1 MKKERIYVLCTKKS
15 EWADVLRYKA
25 AKGHVWRQSQRAVLC
40 DNDNISRFQSTSSK
54 GESLICLGIH
64 EEGGETSLRVAK
76 EKGTV
81 ISFER
86 FQESY
91 FKPLRSNRTQPD
103 SRTIES
109 PDQSIYGRATS
120 QARPVGYEAYDGHF
134 GSAATA
140 TQFTAQRAQTT
151 TTSSL
156 INNKKENNMKSLIEK
171 FIPKKA
177 NKNSVAIAFSGKLA
191 FLRKDGEYVRYDGA
205 SDSIEVQSI
214 LPTFKVGHLCFEMPT
229 AIDQVK
235 VGDVIKYKE
244 NYHEVIDT
252 TNGLKTINLNTGST
266 SNVKRETIAGF
277 GFGTIQKIV
286 CLINSNQFGA
296 GDQAF
301 NPMMLALLA
310 KDGDNV
316 GEDKIGDL
324 LPLMLMTQGQ
334 GANPMAN
341 MLPFLALT
349 GKGSDDMKDLLPLM
363 LMSQAQT
370 PGQTANPM
378 QAMLPLMLMK
388 DGGDLDPMVM
398 MMMMGGG
405 NNPFAA
411 LTGTTTPTVV
421 PVVEDKDAIIEALK
435 AELAASKASKD

>member
-1 MKKERIYVLCTKKS
+1 MKKERIYVLCTKKA

-40 DNDNISRFQSTSSK
+40 NNENIGHFQSTSSK
-54 GESLICLGIH
+54 GESLVCLGIH

-81 ISFER
+81 ISFDTFKARYAEPVYN
-86 FQESY
+86 QE
-91 FKPLRSNRTQPD
+91 K
-103 SRTIES
+103 I
-109 PDQSIYGRATS
+109 S
-120 QARPVGYEAYDGHF
+120 QARPIGYEAYDGHF

-191 FLRKDGEYVRYDGA
+191 FLRKDGEYVRYDGS

-229 AIDQVK
+229 AIDQIK
-235 VGDVIKYKE
+235 VGDIIKYKE

-252 TNGLKTINLNTGST
+252 TNGLKTINLNTGAT

-349 GKGSDDMKDLLPLM
+349 GKSSDDMKDLLPLM

-411 LTGTTTPTVV
+411 LTGTTTPAIA

>member
-1 MKKERIYVLCTKKS
+1 MKKERIYVLCTKKA

-40 DNDNISRFQSTSSK
+40 SNENIGHFQSTSSK
-54 GESLICLGIH
+54 GESLVCLGIN

-81 ISFER
+81 ISFDTFKARYAEPVYN
-86 FQESY
+86 QE
-91 FKPLRSNRTQPD
+91 K
-103 SRTIES
+103 
-109 PDQSIYGRATS
+109 TS
-120 QARPVGYEAYDGHF
+120 QARPVGYEAYYGHF

-140 TQFTAQRAQTT
+140 TQFTAQRAQKT

-156 INNKKENNMKSLIEK
+156 INNKKENNMKSIIEK
-171 FIPKKA
+171 FLPKKA

-191 FLRKDGEYVRYDGA
+191 FQRKDGEYVRYDGV

-252 TNGLKTINLNTGST
+252 TNGLKTINLNTGAT

-277 GFGTIQKIV
+277 GFGTIQKTV

-316 GEDKIGDL
+316 GEDKLGDL

-405 NNPFAA
+405 NNR
-411 LTGTTTPTVV
+411 LQH
-421 PVVEDKDAIIEALK
+421 
-435 AELAASKASKD
+435 

>member
-40 DNDNISRFQSTSSK
+40 NNENIGHFQSTSSK
-54 GESLICLGIH
+54 GESLVCLGIH

-81 ISFER
+81 ISFDTFKARYAEPVYN
-86 FQESY
+86 QE
-91 FKPLRSNRTQPD
+91 K
-103 SRTIES
+103 I
-109 PDQSIYGRATS
+109 S
-120 QARPVGYEAYDGHF
+120 QARPIGYEAYGGHF
-134 GSAATA
+134 GSASTA

-191 FLRKDGEYVRYDGA
+191 FQRKDGEYVRYDSA

-214 LPTFKVGHLCFEMPT
+214 LPTFKIGHLCFEMPT
-229 AIDQVK
+229 AVDQIK
-235 VGDVIKYKE
+235 VGDIIKYKE

-252 TNGLKTINLNTGST
+252 TNGLKTINLNTGAT

-277 GFGTIQKIV
+277 GIGTIQKIV

-301 NPMMLALLA
+301 NPMMIALLA
-310 KDGDNV
+310 KDGDSF
-316 GEDKIGDL
+316 GDDKLSDL

-349 GKGSDDMKDLLPLM
+349 GKGTDDLKDLLPLM
-363 LMSQAQT
+363 LMSQTQT

-398 MMMMGGG
+398 MMMMG

-411 LTGTTTPTVV
+411 LTGTATPAIA
-421 PVVEDKDAIIEALK
+421 PAVEDKDAIIEALK
-435 AELAASKASKD
+435 AELAASKASQA

>member
-1 MKKERIYVLCTKKS
+1 MKKERIYVLCTNKS
-15 EWADVLRYKA
+15 VWADVLSYKA
-25 AKGHVWRQSQRAVLC
+25 TKGHVWRQSQRAVLC
-40 DNDNISRFQSTSSK
+40 NNENIGHFQSTSSK
-54 GESLICLGIH
+54 GESLVCLGIH

-81 ISFER
+81 ISFDTFKARYAEPVYN
-86 FQESY
+86 QE
-91 FKPLRSNRTQPD
+91 K
-103 SRTIES
+103 I
-109 PDQSIYGRATS
+109 S
-120 QARPVGYEAYDGHF
+120 QARPVVYEAYDGHF

-252 TNGLKTINLNTGST
+252 TNGLKTINLNTGAT

-316 GEDKIGDL
+316 GEDKLGDL

-411 LTGTTTPTVV
+411 LTGTTTPAIA

>member
-25 AKGHVWRQSQRAVLC
+25 ANGHVWRQSQKPVLC
-40 DNDNISRFQSTSSK
+40 NNENIGHFQSTSSK
-54 GESLICLGIH
+54 GESLVCLGIH
-64 EEGGETSLRVAK
+64 EEGGETSLRVAR

-81 ISFER
+81 ISFDTFKARYAGHVSSYEGVSQAR
-86 FQESY
+86 PIVQEY
-91 FKPLRSNRTQPD
+91 
-103 SRTIES
+103 
-109 PDQSIYGRATS
+109 
-120 QARPVGYEAYDGHF
+120 ARPVGYEAYDGHF

-140 TQFTAQRAQTT
+140 TQFTAQRAQAT

-171 FIPKKA
+171 FLPKKA

-191 FLRKDGEYVRYDGA
+191 FQRKDGEYVRYDGA

-214 LPTFKVGHLCFEMPT
+214 LPTFKIGHLCFEMPT
-229 AIDQVK
+229 AVDQIK
-235 VGDVIKYKE
+235 VGDIIKYKE

-252 TNGLKTINLNTGST
+252 TNGLKTINLNTGAT

-277 GFGTIQKIV
+277 GFGTIQKVV

-310 KDGDNV
+310 KDGDSV
-316 GEDKIGDL
+316 GDDKLGDL

-349 GKGSDDMKDLLPLM
+349 GKGTDDIKDLLPLM

-378 QAMLPLMLMK
+378 QAMLPFMLMK

-405 NNPFAA
+405 ANPFAA
-411 LTGTTTPTVV
+411 LTGATVPAAT

-435 AELAASKASKD
+435 AELAASKASQA

>member
-40 DNDNISRFQSTSSK
+40 DNENIRHFQSASSK
-54 GESLICLGIH
+54 GEPLVCLGIH

-81 ISFER
+81 ISFDTFKARYAESVYN
-86 FQESY
+86 QE
-91 FKPLRSNRTQPD
+91 K
-103 SRTIES
+103 I
-109 PDQSIYGRATS
+109 S
-120 QARPVGYEAYDGHF
+120 QARPIGYEAYGGHF
-134 GSAATA
+134 GSAATT
-140 TQFTAQRAQTT
+140 TQFTAQKAQT

-191 FLRKDGEYVRYDGA
+191 FQRKDGEYVRYDGA
-205 SDSIEVQSI
+205 SDSIEVQSV
-214 LPTFKVGHLCFEMPT
+214 LPTFKIGHLCFEMPT

-252 TNGLKTINLNTGST
+252 TNGLKTINLNTGAT

-277 GFGTIQKIV
+277 GFGTINKIV
-286 CLINSNQFGA
+286 CLINSSQFSA

-310 KDGDNV
+310 KDGDSV
-316 GEDKIGDL
+316 GEDKLGDL

-349 GKGSDDMKDLLPLM
+349 GKGTDDIKDLLPLM

-378 QAMLPLMLMK
+378 QAMLPFMLMK

-398 MMMMGGG
+398 MMMMGG
-405 NNPFAA
+405 NVNPFAA
-411 LTGTTTPTVV
+411 LTGAATPIVA
-421 PVVEDKDAIIEALK
+421 PVTEDKDAIIAALR
-435 AELAASKASKD
+435 AEIEASKASQA

>member
-40 DNDNISRFQSTSSK
+40 NNENIGHFQSTSSK
-54 GESLICLGIH
+54 GESLVCLGIH

-81 ISFER
+81 ISFDTFKARYAEPVYN
-86 FQESY
+86 QE
-91 FKPLRSNRTQPD
+91 K
-103 SRTIES
+103 I
-109 PDQSIYGRATS
+109 S
-120 QARPVGYEAYDGHF
+120 QARPIGYEAYDGHF

-191 FLRKDGEYVRYDGA
+191 FQRKDGEYVRYDSA

-214 LPTFKVGHLCFEMPT
+214 LPTFKIGHLCFEMPT
-229 AIDQVK
+229 AVDQIK
-235 VGDVIKYKE
+235 VGDIIKYKE

-252 TNGLKTINLNTGST
+252 TNGLKTINLNTGAT

-277 GFGTIQKIV
+277 GIGTIQKIV

-301 NPMMLALLA
+301 NPMMIALLA
-310 KDGDNV
+310 KDGDSF
-316 GEDKIGDL
+316 GDDKLSDL

-334 GANPMAN
+334 GANPMTN

-349 GKGSDDMKDLLPLM
+349 GKGTDDIKDLLPLM
-363 LMSQAQT
+363 LMSQTQT

-398 MMMMGGG
+398 MMMMG

-411 LTGTTTPTVV
+411 LTGTATPAIA
-421 PVVEDKDAIIEALK
+421 PAVEDKDAIIEALK
-435 AELAASKASKD
+435 AELAASKASQA

>member
-40 DNDNISRFQSTSSK
+40 NNENIGHFQSTSSK
-54 GESLICLGIH
+54 GESLVCLGIH

-81 ISFER
+81 ISFDTFKARYAEPVYN
-86 FQESY
+86 QE
-91 FKPLRSNRTQPD
+91 K
-103 SRTIES
+103 I
-109 PDQSIYGRATS
+109 S
-120 QARPVGYEAYDGHF
+120 QARPIGYEAYDGHF

-191 FLRKDGEYVRYDGA
+191 FLRKDGEYVRYDSA

-214 LPTFKVGHLCFEMPT
+214 LPTFKIGHLCFEMPT
-229 AIDQVK
+229 AVDQIK
-235 VGDVIKYKE
+235 VGDIIKYKE

-252 TNGLKTINLNTGST
+252 TNGLKTINLNTGAT

-277 GFGTIQKIV
+277 GIGTIQKIV

-301 NPMMLALLA
+301 NPMMIALLA
-310 KDGDNV
+310 KDGDSF
-316 GEDKIGDL
+316 GDDKLSDL

-349 GKGSDDMKDLLPLM
+349 GKGTDDIKDLLPLM
-363 LMSQAQT
+363 LMSQTQT

-378 QAMLPLMLMK
+378 QAMLPFMLMK

-398 MMMMGGG
+398 MMMMG

-411 LTGTTTPTVV
+411 LTGTATPAIA
-421 PVVEDKDAIIEALK
+421 PAVEDKDAIIEALK
-435 AELAASKASKD
+435 AELAASKASQA

>member
-40 DNDNISRFQSTSSK
+40 NNENIGHFQSTSSK
-54 GESLICLGIH
+54 GESLVCLGID

-81 ISFER
+81 ISFDTFKARYAEPVYN
-86 FQESY
+86 QE
-91 FKPLRSNRTQPD
+91 K
-103 SRTIES
+103 I
-109 PDQSIYGRATS
+109 S
-120 QARPVGYEAYDGHF
+120 QARPIGYEAYDGHF

-252 TNGLKTINLNTGST
+252 TNGLKTINLNTGAT

-316 GEDKIGDL
+316 GEDKLGDL

-411 LTGTTTPTVV
+411 LTGTTTPAIA

>member
-40 DNDNISRFQSTSSK
+40 NNENIGHFQSTSSK
-54 GESLICLGIH
+54 GESLVCLGIH

-81 ISFER
+81 ISFDTFKARYAEPVYN
-86 FQESY
+86 QE
-91 FKPLRSNRTQPD
+91 K
-103 SRTIES
+103 I
-109 PDQSIYGRATS
+109 S
-120 QARPVGYEAYDGHF
+120 QARPIGYEAYDGNF

-191 FLRKDGEYVRYDGA
+191 FQRKDGEYVRYDSA

-214 LPTFKVGHLCFEMPT
+214 LPTFKIGHLCFEMPT
-229 AIDQVK
+229 AVDQIK
-235 VGDVIKYKE
+235 VGDIIKYKE

-252 TNGLKTINLNTGST
+252 TNGLKTINLNTGAT

-277 GFGTIQKIV
+277 GIGTIQKIV

-301 NPMMLALLA
+301 NPMMIALLA
-310 KDGDNV
+310 KDGDSF
-316 GEDKIGDL
+316 GDDKLSDL

-349 GKGSDDMKDLLPLM
+349 GKGTDDIKDLLPLM
-363 LMSQAQT
+363 LMSQTQT

-398 MMMMGGG
+398 MMMMG

-411 LTGTTTPTVV
+411 LTGTATPAIA
-421 PVVEDKDAIIEALK
+421 PAVEDKDAIIEALK
-435 AELAASKASKD
+435 AELAASKASQA

>member
-40 DNDNISRFQSTSSK
+40 NNENIGHFQSTSSK
-54 GESLICLGIH
+54 GESLVCLGIH

-81 ISFER
+81 ISFDT
-86 FQESY
+86 
-91 FKPLRSNRTQPD
+91 FKARYAEPVYNHEK
-103 SRTIES
+103 I
-109 PDQSIYGRATS
+109 S
-120 QARPVGYEAYDGHF
+120 QARPIGYEAYGGHF

-229 AIDQVK
+229 AVDQIK
-235 VGDVIKYKE
+235 VGDIIKYKE

-252 TNGLKTINLNTGST
+252 TNGLKTINLNTGAT

-310 KDGDNV
+310 KDGDNI
-316 GEDKIGDL
+316 GEDKLGDL

-411 LTGTTTPTVV
+411 LTGTTTPAIA

-435 AELAASKASKD
+435 AELAASKASQG

>member
-40 DNDNISRFQSTSSK
+40 DNENIRHFQSASSK
-54 GESLICLGIH
+54 GEPLVCLGIH

-81 ISFER
+81 ISFDT
-86 FQESY
+86 FQARYTGHVSSLE
-91 FKPLRSNRTQPD
+91 NV
-103 SRTIES
+103 
-109 PDQSIYGRATS
+109 S
-120 QARPVGYEAYDGHF
+120 QARPIVQEYARPYEAYDGHF
-134 GSAATA
+134 GSATTA
-140 TQFTAQRAQTT
+140 ASTTPRTSQT

-191 FLRKDGEYVRYDGA
+191 FQRKDGEYVRYDGA
-205 SDSIEVQSI
+205 SDSIEVQSV
-214 LPTFKVGHLCFEMPT
+214 LPTFKIGHLCFEMPT

-252 TNGLKTINLNTGST
+252 TNGLKTINLNTGAT

-277 GFGTIQKIV
+277 GFGTINKIV
-286 CLINSNQFGA
+286 CLINSSQFSA

-310 KDGDNV
+310 KDGDSV
-316 GEDKIGDL
+316 GEDKLGDL

-349 GKGSDDMKDLLPLM
+349 GKGTDDIKDLLPLM

-398 MMMMGGG
+398 MMMMGG
-405 NNPFAA
+405 NVNPFAA
-411 LTGTTTPTVV
+411 LTGAATPIVA
-421 PVVEDKDAIIEALK
+421 PVTEDKDAIIAALR
-435 AELAASKASKD
+435 AEIEASKASQA

>member
-40 DNDNISRFQSTSSK
+40 NNENIGHFQSTSSK
-54 GESLICLGIH
+54 GESLVCLGIH

-81 ISFER
+81 ISFDTFKARYAEP
-86 FQESY
+86 FYNQE
-91 FKPLRSNRTQPD
+91 K
-103 SRTIES
+103 I
-109 PDQSIYGRATS
+109 S
-120 QARPVGYEAYDGHF
+120 QARPAGYEAYDGHF
-134 GSAATA
+134 GSAETA
-140 TQFTAQRAQTT
+140 TQFTAQRAQAT

-191 FLRKDGEYVRYDGA
+191 FLRKDGEYVRYDGS

-229 AIDQVK
+229 AIDQIK
-235 VGDVIKYKE
+235 VGDIIKYKE

-252 TNGLKTINLNTGST
+252 TNGLKTINLNTGAT

-277 GFGTIQKIV
+277 GVGTIQKIV

-301 NPMMLALLA
+301 NPMMIALLA
-310 KDGDNV
+310 KEGDSF
-316 GEDKIGDL
+316 GDDKLGDL

-341 MLPFLALT
+341 ILPFLALT

-411 LTGTTTPTVV
+411 LTGSATPAIA

-435 AELAASKASKD
+435 AELAASKASQG

>member
-40 DNDNISRFQSTSSK
+40 DNENIRHFQSASSK
-54 GESLICLGIH
+54 GEPLVCLGIH

-81 ISFER
+81 ISFDT
-86 FQESY
+86 FQARYTGHVSSLE
-91 FKPLRSNRTQPD
+91 NV
-103 SRTIES
+103 
-109 PDQSIYGRATS
+109 S
-120 QARPVGYEAYDGHF
+120 QARPIVQEYARPYEAYDGHF
-134 GSAATA
+134 GSATTA
-140 TQFTAQRAQTT
+140 ASTTPRTSQT

-156 INNKKENNMKSLIEK
+156 INNKKENNMKSIIEK
-171 FIPKKA
+171 FLPKKA

-191 FLRKDGEYVRYDGA
+191 FQRKDGEYVRYDSA

-214 LPTFKVGHLCFEMPT
+214 LPTFKIGHLCFEMPT

-252 TNGLKTINLNTGST
+252 TNGLKTINLNTGAT

-296 GDQAF
+296 ADQAF
-301 NPMMLALLA
+301 NPMMIALLA
-310 KDGDNV
+310 KDGDSV
-316 GEDKIGDL
+316 GEDKLGDL

-349 GKGSDDMKDLLPLM
+349 GKGTDDIKGLLPLM

-378 QAMLPLMLMK
+378 QAMLPFMLMK

-398 MMMMGGG
+398 MMMMGG
-405 NNPFAA
+405 NANPFAA
-411 LTGTTTPTVV
+411 LTGTATPVAA
-421 PVVEDKDAIIEALK
+421 PVSEDKDAIIAALR
-435 AELAASKASKD
+435 AEIEASKASQA

>member
-40 DNDNISRFQSTSSK
+40 DNENIRHFQSTSLK
-54 GESLICLGIH
+54 GEPLVCLGIH

-81 ISFER
+81 ISFDT
-86 FQESY
+86 FQARY
-91 FKPLRSNRTQPD
+91 A
-103 SRTIES
+103 
-109 PDQSIYGRATS
+109 GRVSDYENIS
-120 QARPVGYEAYDGHF
+120 QARPTVQEYARPYEAYDGHF
-134 GSAATA
+134 GPTATA
-140 TQFTAQRAQTT
+140 TSFAAGKPQT

-156 INNKKENNMKSLIEK
+156 INNKKENNMKSIIEK
-171 FIPKKA
+171 FLPKKA

-191 FLRKDGEYVRYDGA
+191 FQRKDGEYVRYDGA

-214 LPTFKVGHLCFEMPT
+214 LPTFKIGHLCFEMPT
-229 AIDQVK
+229 AVDQIK
-235 VGDVIKYKE
+235 VGDIIKYKE

-252 TNGLKTINLNTGST
+252 TNGLKTINLNTGAT

-277 GFGTIQKIV
+277 GVGTIQKIV

-301 NPMMLALLA
+301 NPMMLAVLA
-310 KDGDNV
+310 KGGDSF
-316 GEDKIGDL
+316 GDDKLGDL

-349 GKGSDDMKDLLPLM
+349 GKGTDDIKDLLPLM

-378 QAMLPLMLMK
+378 QAMLPFMLMK

-398 MMMMGGG
+398 MMMMGG
-405 NNPFAA
+405 NANPFAA
-411 LTGTTTPTVV
+411 LTGAAT
-421 PVVEDKDAIIEALK
+421 PVVAPVTEDKDAIIAALR
-435 AELAASKASKD
+435 AEIEASKASQA

>member
-40 DNDNISRFQSTSSK
+40 NNENIGHFQSTSSK
-54 GESLICLGIH
+54 GESLVCLGIH

-81 ISFER
+81 ISFDTFKARYAEPVYN
-86 FQESY
+86 QE
-91 FKPLRSNRTQPD
+91 K
-103 SRTIES
+103 I
-109 PDQSIYGRATS
+109 S
-120 QARPVGYEAYDGHF
+120 QARPIEYEAYDGHF
-134 GSAATA
+134 GPAATA

-235 VGDVIKYKE
+235 VGDIIKYKE

-252 TNGLKTINLNTGST
+252 TNGLKTINLNTGAT

-316 GEDKIGDL
+316 GEDKLGEL

-349 GKGSDDMKDLLPLM
+349 GKGTDDIKDLLPLM

-411 LTGTTTPTVV
+411 LTGTPAPAIA
-421 PVVEDKDAIIEALK
+421 PVAEDKDAIIEALK

>member
-40 DNDNISRFQSTSSK
+40 NNENIGHFQSTSSK
-54 GESLICLGIH
+54 GESLVCLGIH

-81 ISFER
+81 ISFDTFKARYAEPVYN
-86 FQESY
+86 QE
-91 FKPLRSNRTQPD
+91 K
-103 SRTIES
+103 I
-109 PDQSIYGRATS
+109 S
-120 QARPVGYEAYDGHF
+120 QARPIGYEAYDGHF

-191 FLRKDGEYVRYDGA
+191 FQRKDGEYVRYDSA

-214 LPTFKVGHLCFEMPT
+214 LPTFKIGHLCFEMPT
-229 AIDQVK
+229 AVDQIK
-235 VGDVIKYKE
+235 VGDIIKYKE

-252 TNGLKTINLNTGST
+252 TNGLKTINLNTGAT

-277 GFGTIQKIV
+277 GIGTIQKIV

-301 NPMMLALLA
+301 NPMMIALLA
-310 KDGDNV
+310 KDGDSF
-316 GEDKIGDL
+316 GDDKLSDL

-349 GKGSDDMKDLLPLM
+349 GKGTDDLKDLLPLM
-363 LMSQAQT
+363 LMSQTQT

-398 MMMMGGG
+398 MMMMG

-411 LTGTTTPTVV
+411 LTGTATPAIA
-421 PVVEDKDAIIEALK
+421 PAVEDKDAIIEALK
-435 AELAASKASKD
+435 AELAASKASQA

>member
-54 GESLICLGIH
+54 GESLVCLGIH

-81 ISFER
+81 ISFDTFKARYVEPVYN
-86 FQESY
+86 QE
-91 FKPLRSNRTQPD
+91 K
-103 SRTIES
+103 I
-109 PDQSIYGRATS
+109 S
-120 QARPVGYEAYDGHF
+120 QARPIGYEAYGGHF

-252 TNGLKTINLNTGST
+252 TNGLKTINLNTGAT

-316 GEDKIGDL
+316 GEDKLGDL

-411 LTGTTTPTVV
+411 LTGTTTPAIA

-435 AELAASKASKD
+435 AELAASKASQG

>member
-40 DNDNISRFQSTSSK
+40 NNENIGHFQSTSSK
-54 GESLICLGIH
+54 GEPLVCLGIH

-81 ISFER
+81 ISFDT
-86 FQESY
+86 FQARYAGHVSSLE
-91 FKPLRSNRTQPD
+91 NV
-103 SRTIES
+103 
-109 PDQSIYGRATS
+109 S
-120 QARPVGYEAYDGHF
+120 QARPIVQEYARPYEAYDGHF
-134 GSAATA
+134 GSATTA
-140 TQFTAQRAQTT
+140 ASTTPRTSQT

-191 FLRKDGEYVRYDGA
+191 FLRKDGEYVRYDSV

-214 LPTFKVGHLCFEMPT
+214 LPTFKIGHLCFEMPT
-229 AIDQVK
+229 AVDQIK
-235 VGDVIKYKE
+235 VGDIIKYKE

-252 TNGLKTINLNTGST
+252 TNGLKTINLNTGAT

-277 GFGTIQKIV
+277 GFGTINKVV
-286 CLINSNQFGA
+286 CLINSSQFGA

-316 GEDKIGDL
+316 GEDKLGDL

-349 GKGSDDMKDLLPLM
+349 GKGTDDIKDLLPLM

-398 MMMMGGG
+398 MMMMGG
-405 NNPFAA
+405 NANPFAA
-411 LTGTTTPTVV
+411 LTGAAT
-421 PVVEDKDAIIEALK
+421 PVVAPVTEDKDAIIAALR
-435 AELAASKASKD
+435 AEIEASKASQA

>member
-81 ISFER
+81 ISFDTFKARYAEPVYN
-86 FQESY
+86 QE
-91 FKPLRSNRTQPD
+91 K
-103 SRTIES
+103 I
-109 PDQSIYGRATS
+109 S

-411 LTGTTTPTVV
+411 LTGTTTPAIA

>member
-25 AKGHVWRQSQRAVLC
+25 TKGHVWRQSQKPVLC
-40 DNDNISRFQSTSSK
+40 NNENIGHFQATSSK
-54 GESLICLGIH
+54 GESLVCLGIH

-81 ISFER
+81 ISFDT
-86 FQESY
+86 FQARYVGHVSSLE
-91 FKPLRSNRTQPD
+91 NV
-103 SRTIES
+103 
-109 PDQSIYGRATS
+109 S
-120 QARPVGYEAYDGHF
+120 QARPIVQEYARPYEAYDGHF

-140 TQFTAQRAQTT
+140 TQTTAQRATT

-191 FLRKDGEYVRYDGA
+191 FLRKDGEYVRYDSV

-214 LPTFKVGHLCFEMPT
+214 LPTFKIGHLCFEMPT
-229 AIDQVK
+229 AVDQIK
-235 VGDVIKYKE
+235 VGDIIKYKE

-252 TNGLKTINLNTGST
+252 TNGLKTINLNTGAT

-277 GFGTIQKIV
+277 GVGTIQKIV

-301 NPMMLALLA
+301 NPMMLAVLA
-310 KDGDNV
+310 KGGDSF
-316 GEDKIGDL
+316 GDDKLGDL

-349 GKGSDDMKDLLPLM
+349 GKGTDDIKDLLPLM

-398 MMMMGGG
+398 MMMMGG
-405 NNPFAA
+405 NANPFAA
-411 LTGTTTPTVV
+411 LTGTATPVAA
-421 PVVEDKDAIIEALK
+421 PVSEDKDAIIAALR
-435 AELAASKASKD
+435 AEIEASKASQA

>member
-25 AKGHVWRQSQRAVLC
+25 AKGHVWRQSQKPVLC
-40 DNDNISRFQSTSSK
+40 NNENIGHFQATSSK
-54 GESLICLGIH
+54 GESLVCLGIH

-81 ISFER
+81 ISFDT
-86 FQESY
+86 FQARYAGHISSLE
-91 FKPLRSNRTQPD
+91 NV
-103 SRTIES
+103 
-109 PDQSIYGRATS
+109 S
-120 QARPVGYEAYDGHF
+120 QARPIVQEYARPYEAYDGHF
-134 GSAATA
+134 GSATTA
-140 TQFTAQRAQTT
+140 ASTTPRTSQT

-214 LPTFKVGHLCFEMPT
+214 LPTFKIGHLCFEMPT

-252 TNGLKTINLNTGST
+252 TNGLKTINLNTGAT

-296 GDQAF
+296 ADQAF

-310 KDGDNV
+310 KDGDSV
-316 GEDKIGDL
+316 GEDKLGDL

-398 MMMMGGG
+398 MMMMGG
-405 NNPFAA
+405 NANPFAA
-411 LTGTTTPTVV
+411 LTGTATPVAA
-421 PVVEDKDAIIEALK
+421 PVSEDKDAIIAALR
-435 AELAASKASKD
+435 AEIEASKASQA

>member
-40 DNDNISRFQSTSSK
+40 NNENIGHFQSTSSK
-54 GESLICLGIH
+54 GESLVCLGIH

-81 ISFER
+81 ISFDTFKARYVEPVYN
-86 FQESY
+86 QE
-91 FKPLRSNRTQPD
+91 K
-103 SRTIES
+103 I
-109 PDQSIYGRATS
+109 S

-252 TNGLKTINLNTGST
+252 TNGLKTINLNTGAT

-316 GEDKIGDL
+316 GEDKLGDL

-411 LTGTTTPTVV
+411 LTGTTTPAIA

>member
-25 AKGHVWRQSQRAVLC
+25 AKGHVWRQSQKPVLC
-40 DNDNISRFQSTSSK
+40 NNENIGHFQATSSK
-54 GESLICLGIH
+54 GESLVCLGIH

-81 ISFER
+81 ISFDT
-86 FQESY
+86 FQARYAGHISSLE
-91 FKPLRSNRTQPD
+91 NV
-103 SRTIES
+103 
-109 PDQSIYGRATS
+109 S
-120 QARPVGYEAYDGHF
+120 QARPIIQEYARPYEAYDGHF
-134 GSAATA
+134 GSATTA
-140 TQFTAQRAQTT
+140 ASTTPRTSQT

-214 LPTFKVGHLCFEMPT
+214 LPTFKIGHLCFEMPT

-252 TNGLKTINLNTGST
+252 TNGLKTINLNTGAT

-296 GDQAF
+296 ADQAF

-310 KDGDNV
+310 KDGDSV
-316 GEDKIGDL
+316 GEDKLGDL

-349 GKGSDDMKDLLPLM
+349 GKGTDDIKGLLPLM

-398 MMMMGGG
+398 MMMMGG
-405 NNPFAA
+405 NANPFAA
-411 LTGTTTPTVV
+411 LTGTATPVAA
-421 PVVEDKDAIIEALK
+421 PVSEDKDAIIAALR
-435 AELAASKASKD
+435 AEIEASKASQA

>member
-40 DNDNISRFQSTSSK
+40 NNENIGHFQSTSSK
-54 GESLICLGIH
+54 GESLVCLGIH

-81 ISFER
+81 ISFDTFKARYAEPVYN
-86 FQESY
+86 QE
-91 FKPLRSNRTQPD
+91 K
-103 SRTIES
+103 I
-109 PDQSIYGRATS
+109 S
-120 QARPVGYEAYDGHF
+120 QARPIGYEAYGGHF

-140 TQFTAQRAQTT
+140 TQLTAQRAQTT

-191 FLRKDGEYVRYDGA
+191 FQRKDGEYVRYDGA

-214 LPTFKVGHLCFEMPT
+214 LPTFKIGHLCFEMPT

-252 TNGLKTINLNTGST
+252 TNGLKTINLNTGAT

-277 GFGTIQKIV
+277 GFGTINKVV
-286 CLINSNQFGA
+286 CLINSSQFGA

-316 GEDKIGDL
+316 GEDKLGDL

-334 GANPMAN
+334 GSNPMAN

-411 LTGTTTPTVV
+411 LTGTTTPAIA

>member
-25 AKGHVWRQSQRAVLC
+25 SKGHVWRQSQRAVLC
-40 DNDNISRFQSTSSK
+40 NNENIGHFQSTSSK
-54 GESLICLGIH
+54 GESLVCLGIH

-81 ISFER
+81 ISFDTFKARYAEPVYN
-86 FQESY
+86 QE
-91 FKPLRSNRTQPD
+91 K
-103 SRTIES
+103 I
-109 PDQSIYGRATS
+109 S
-120 QARPVGYEAYDGHF
+120 QVRPVVYKAYDSHF
-134 GSAATA
+134 ESAATA
-140 TQFTAQRAQTT
+140 TQSTAQPTAQRVQTT

-156 INNKKENNMKSLIEK
+156 INNKKENNMKSIIEK
-171 FIPKKA
+171 FLPKKA

-191 FLRKDGEYVRYDGA
+191 FQRKDGEYVRYDGV

-214 LPTFKVGHLCFEMPT
+214 LPTFKIGHLCFEMPT
-229 AIDQVK
+229 AVDQIK
-235 VGDVIKYKE
+235 VGDIIKYKE
-244 NYHEVIDT
+244 NYHEVIDA

-316 GEDKIGDL
+316 GEDKLGDL

-349 GKGSDDMKDLLPLM
+349 GKGSDDIKDLLPLM
-363 LMSQAQT
+363 LMSQTQT

-378 QAMLPLMLMK
+378 QAMLPFMLMK

-411 LTGTTTPTVV
+411 LTGTTTPAIA

-435 AELAASKASKD
+435 AELAASKASQG

>member
-25 AKGHVWRQSQRAVLC
+25 ANGHVWRQSQKPVLC
-40 DNDNISRFQSTSSK
+40 NNENIGHFQSTSSK
-54 GESLICLGIH
+54 GESLVCLGIH

-81 ISFER
+81 ISFDT
-86 FQESY
+86 FQARYAGHASSY
-91 FKPLRSNRTQPD
+91 EN
-103 SRTIES
+103 I
-109 PDQSIYGRATS
+109 S
-120 QARPVGYEAYDGHF
+120 QARPIVQEYARPYEAYDGHF

-140 TQFTAQRAQTT
+140 ASTIARTPQT

-156 INNKKENNMKSLIEK
+156 INNKKENNMKSIIEK
-171 FIPKKA
+171 FLPKKA

-191 FLRKDGEYVRYDGA
+191 FQRKDGEYVRYDSA

-214 LPTFKVGHLCFEMPT
+214 LPTFKIGHLCFEMPT
-229 AIDQVK
+229 AVDQIK
-235 VGDVIKYKE
+235 VGDIIKYKE

-252 TNGLKTINLNTGST
+252 TNGLKTINLNTGAT

-277 GFGTIQKIV
+277 GFGTIQKVV

-301 NPMMLALLA
+301 NPMMIALLA
-310 KDGDNV
+310 KDGDSF
-316 GEDKIGDL
+316 GDDKLGDL

-349 GKGSDDMKDLLPLM
+349 GKGTDDIKDLLPLM

-378 QAMLPLMLMK
+378 QAMLPFMLMK

-398 MMMMGGG
+398 MMMMGG
-405 NNPFAA
+405 NANPFAA
-411 LTGTTTPTVV
+411 LTGAAT
-421 PVVEDKDAIIEALK
+421 PVVAPVTEDKDAIIAALR
-435 AELAASKASKD
+435 AEIEASKASQA

>member
-25 AKGHVWRQSQRAVLC
+25 TKGHVWRQSQRAVLC
-40 DNDNISRFQSTSSK
+40 NNENIGHFQSTSSK
-54 GESLICLGIH
+54 GESLVCLGIH

-81 ISFER
+81 ISFDTFKARYAEPVYN
-86 FQESY
+86 QE
-91 FKPLRSNRTQPD
+91 K
-103 SRTIES
+103 I
-109 PDQSIYGRATS
+109 S
-120 QARPVGYEAYDGHF
+120 QARPIGYEAYGGHF
-134 GSAATA
+134 GSAATT

-191 FLRKDGEYVRYDGA
+191 FQRKDGEYVRYDSA

-214 LPTFKVGHLCFEMPT
+214 LPTLKIGHLCFEMPT

-252 TNGLKTINLNTGST
+252 TNGLKTINLNTGAT

-277 GFGTIQKIV
+277 GFGTINKVV
-286 CLINSNQFGA
+286 CLINSSQFGA

-316 GEDKIGDL
+316 GEDKLGDL
-324 LPLMLMTQGQ
+324 LPLMLMTQGH

-411 LTGTTTPTVV
+411 LTGTPAPAIA

>member
-40 DNDNISRFQSTSSK
+40 NNENIGHFQSTSSK
-54 GESLICLGIH
+54 GESLVCLGIH

-81 ISFER
+81 ISFDTFKARYAEPVYN
-86 FQESY
+86 QE
-91 FKPLRSNRTQPD
+91 K
-103 SRTIES
+103 I
-109 PDQSIYGRATS
+109 S
-120 QARPVGYEAYDGHF
+120 QARPIGYEAYDGHF

-191 FLRKDGEYVRYDGA
+191 FQRKDGEYVRYDSA

-214 LPTFKVGHLCFEMPT
+214 LPTFKIGHLCFEMPT
-229 AIDQVK
+229 AVDQIK
-235 VGDVIKYKE
+235 VGDIIKYKE

-252 TNGLKTINLNTGST
+252 TNGLKTINLNTGAT

-277 GFGTIQKIV
+277 GIGTIQKIV

-301 NPMMLALLA
+301 NPMMIALLA
-310 KDGDNV
+310 KDGDSF
-316 GEDKIGDL
+316 GDDKLSDL

-349 GKGSDDMKDLLPLM
+349 GKGTDDIKDLLPLM
-363 LMSQAQT
+363 LMSQTQT

-398 MMMMGGG
+398 MMMMG

-411 LTGTTTPTVV
+411 LTGTATPAIA
-421 PVVEDKDAIIEALK
+421 PAVEDKDAIIEALK
-435 AELAASKASKD
+435 AELAASKASQA

>member
-25 AKGHVWRQSQRAVLC
+25 AKCHVWRQSQRAVLC
-40 DNDNISRFQSTSSK
+40 NNENIGHFQSTSSK

-91 FKPLRSNRTQPD
+91 FKPLRSNRAQPD

-109 PDQSIYGRATS
+109 PDQSIYGRVTS
-120 QARPVGYEAYDGHF
+120 QAHPIGHEAYGGHF

-140 TQFTAQRAQTT
+140 TQFTAQRATT

-191 FLRKDGEYVRYDGA
+191 FQRKDGEYVRYDGA

-229 AIDQVK
+229 AVDQIK
-235 VGDVIKYKE
+235 VGDIIKYKE

-277 GFGTIQKIV
+277 GVGTIQKIV

-301 NPMMLALLA
+301 NPMMIALLS
-310 KDGDNV
+310 K
-316 GEDKIGDL
+316 GEDSFGDDKLGDL

-411 LTGTTTPTVV
+411 LTGTTVPTVV
-421 PVVEDKDAIIEALK
+421 PATENKDAIIEALK

>member
-40 DNDNISRFQSTSSK
+40 NNENIGHFQSTSSK
-54 GESLICLGIH
+54 GESLVCLGIH

-81 ISFER
+81 ISFDTFKARYAEPVYN
-86 FQESY
+86 QE
-91 FKPLRSNRTQPD
+91 K
-103 SRTIES
+103 I
-109 PDQSIYGRATS
+109 S
-120 QARPVGYEAYDGHF
+120 QARPIGYEAYGGHF

-140 TQFTAQRAQTT
+140 TQTIAQRATT

-191 FLRKDGEYVRYDGA
+191 FQRKDGEYVRYDGV

-235 VGDVIKYKE
+235 VGDIIKYKE

-252 TNGLKTINLNTGST
+252 TNGLKTINLNTGAT

-316 GEDKIGDL
+316 GEDKLGDL

-349 GKGSDDMKDLLPLM
+349 GKGSDDTKDLLPLM
-363 LMSQAQT
+363 LMSQAQA

-411 LTGTTTPTVV
+411 LTGTTTPAIA

>member
-40 DNDNISRFQSTSSK
+40 NNENIGHFQSTSSK
-54 GESLICLGIH
+54 GEPLVCLGIH

-81 ISFER
+81 ISFDT
-86 FQESY
+86 FQARYAGHVSSLE
-91 FKPLRSNRTQPD
+91 NV
-103 SRTIES
+103 
-109 PDQSIYGRATS
+109 S
-120 QARPVGYEAYDGHF
+120 QARPIVQEYARPYEAYDGHF
-134 GSAATA
+134 GSATTA
-140 TQFTAQRAQTT
+140 ASTTPRTSQT

-191 FLRKDGEYVRYDGA
+191 FLRKDGEYVRYDSV

-214 LPTFKVGHLCFEMPT
+214 LPTFKIGHLCFEMPT
-229 AIDQVK
+229 AVDQIK
-235 VGDVIKYKE
+235 VGDIIKYKE

-252 TNGLKTINLNTGST
+252 TNGLKTINLNTGAT

-277 GFGTIQKIV
+277 GFGTINKVV
-286 CLINSNQFGA
+286 CLINSSQFGA

-316 GEDKIGDL
+316 GEDKLGDL

-349 GKGSDDMKDLLPLM
+349 GKGTDDIKDLLPLM

-398 MMMMGGG
+398 MMMMG

-411 LTGTTTPTVV
+411 LTGTATPAIA

-435 AELAASKASKD
+435 AELAASKASQA

>member
-40 DNDNISRFQSTSSK
+40 NNENIGHFQSTSSK
-54 GESLICLGIH
+54 GESLVCLGIH

-81 ISFER
+81 ISFDTFKARYAEPVYN
-86 FQESY
+86 QE
-91 FKPLRSNRTQPD
+91 K
-103 SRTIES
+103 
-109 PDQSIYGRATS
+109 TS

-229 AIDQVK
+229 AVDQIK
-235 VGDVIKYKE
+235 VGDIIKYKE

-252 TNGLKTINLNTGST
+252 TNGLKTINLNTGAT

-277 GFGTIQKIV
+277 GIGTIQKIV

-301 NPMMLALLA
+301 NPMMIALLS
-310 KDGDNV
+310 K
-316 GEDKIGDL
+316 GEDSFGDDKLGDL
-324 LPLMLMTQGQ
+324 LPLMLMTQG
-334 GANPMAN
+334 
-341 MLPFLALT
+341 
-349 GKGSDDMKDLLPLM
+349 
-363 LMSQAQT
+363 
-370 PGQTANPM
+370 
-378 QAMLPLMLMK
+378 
-388 DGGDLDPMVM
+388 
-398 MMMMGGG
+398 
-405 NNPFAA
+405 
-411 LTGTTTPTVV
+411 
-421 PVVEDKDAIIEALK
+421 
-435 AELAASKASKD
+435 

>member
-40 DNDNISRFQSTSSK
+40 NNENIGHFQSTSSK
-54 GESLICLGIH
+54 GESLVCLGIH

-81 ISFER
+81 ISFDTFKARYAEPVYN
-86 FQESY
+86 QE
-91 FKPLRSNRTQPD
+91 K
-103 SRTIES
+103 I
-109 PDQSIYGRATS
+109 S
-120 QARPVGYEAYDGHF
+120 QARPIGYEAYDGHF

-229 AIDQVK
+229 AVDQIK
-235 VGDVIKYKE
+235 VGDIIKYKE

-252 TNGLKTINLNTGST
+252 TNGLKTINLNTGAT

-277 GFGTIQKIV
+277 GIGTIQKIV

-301 NPMMLALLA
+301 NPMMIALLS
-310 KDGDNV
+310 K
-316 GEDKIGDL
+316 GEDSFGDDKLGDL

-411 LTGTTTPTVV
+411 LTGTPAPAIA
-421 PVVEDKDAIIEALK
+421 PVVEDKDSIIEALK
-435 AELAASKASKD
+435 AELAASKASQG

>member
-40 DNDNISRFQSTSSK
+40 NNENIGHFQSTSSK
-54 GESLICLGIH
+54 GESLVCLGIH

-76 EKGTV
+76 EKETV
-81 ISFER
+81 ISFDTFKARYAEPVYN
-86 FQESY
+86 QE
-91 FKPLRSNRTQPD
+91 K
-103 SRTIES
+103 I
-109 PDQSIYGRATS
+109 S
-120 QARPVGYEAYDGHF
+120 QARPIGYEAYGSHF

-191 FLRKDGEYVRYDGA
+191 FQRKDGEYVRYDSA

-214 LPTFKVGHLCFEMPT
+214 LPTFKIGHLCFEMPT
-229 AIDQVK
+229 AADQIK
-235 VGDVIKYKE
+235 VGDIIKYKE

-252 TNGLKTINLNTGST
+252 TNGLKTINLNTGAT

-277 GFGTIQKIV
+277 GFGTINKVV
-286 CLINSNQFGA
+286 CLINSSQFGA

-316 GEDKIGDL
+316 GEDKLGDL

-370 PGQTANPM
+370 PGQTSNPM
-378 QAMLPLMLMK
+378 QAMLPFMLMK
-388 DGGDLDPMVM
+388 GGGDLDPMVM

-411 LTGTTTPTVV
+411 LTGTPAPAIA
-421 PVVEDKDAIIEALK
+421 PVAEDKDAIIEALK

>member
-40 DNDNISRFQSTSSK
+40 NNENIGHFQSTSSK
-54 GESLICLGIH
+54 GESLVCLGIH

-81 ISFER
+81 ISFDTFKARYAEPVYN
-86 FQESY
+86 QE
-91 FKPLRSNRTQPD
+91 K
-103 SRTIES
+103 I
-109 PDQSIYGRATS
+109 S
-120 QARPVGYEAYDGHF
+120 QARPVVYEAYDGHF
-134 GSAATA
+134 GSASTA

-156 INNKKENNMKSLIEK
+156 INNKKENNLKSLIEK

-229 AIDQVK
+229 AVDQIK
-235 VGDVIKYKE
+235 VGDIIKYKE

-277 GFGTIQKIV
+277 GVGTIQKIV

-301 NPMMLALLA
+301 NPMMIALLS
-310 KDGDNV
+310 K
-316 GEDKIGDL
+316 GEDSFGDDKFGDL

-411 LTGTTTPTVV
+411 LTGTTAPTVV
-421 PVVEDKDAIIEALK
+421 PATENKDAIIEALK

>member
-40 DNDNISRFQSTSSK
+40 NNENIDHFQSTSSK
-54 GESLICLGIH
+54 GESLVCLGIH

-81 ISFER
+81 ISFDTFKARYAEPVYN
-86 FQESY
+86 QE
-91 FKPLRSNRTQPD
+91 K
-103 SRTIES
+103 I
-109 PDQSIYGRATS
+109 S
-120 QARPVGYEAYDGHF
+120 QARPIGYEAYGGHF

-140 TQFTAQRAQTT
+140 TQTTAQRATT

-229 AIDQVK
+229 AVDQIK
-235 VGDVIKYKE
+235 VGDIIKYKE

-252 TNGLKTINLNTGST
+252 TNGLKTINLNTGAT

-277 GFGTIQKIV
+277 GIGTIQKIV
-286 CLINSNQFGA
+286 CLINSSQFGA

-301 NPMMLALLA
+301 NPMMLALLS
-310 KDGDNV
+310 K
-316 GEDKIGDL
+316 GEDSFGDDKLGDL

-411 LTGTTTPTVV
+411 LTGTPAPAIA

>member
-40 DNDNISRFQSTSSK
+40 NNENIGHFQSTSSK
-54 GESLICLGIH
+54 GESLVCLGIH

-81 ISFER
+81 ISFDTFKARYAEPVYN
-86 FQESY
+86 QE
-91 FKPLRSNRTQPD
+91 K
-103 SRTIES
+103 I
-109 PDQSIYGRATS
+109 S

-252 TNGLKTINLNTGST
+252 TNGLKTINLNTGAT

-316 GEDKIGDL
+316 GEDKLGDL

-411 LTGTTTPTVV
+411 LTGTATPAIA

-435 AELAASKASKD
+435 AELAASKASQG